1 MITSMRL
8 DFHPLD
14 EPRLRTAG
22 VLRALSLAGMLLLAS
37 IGGTLTLPLLLT
49 LAAWLALGSAFN
61 YLLRNVS
68 GRPRLLALVLVGLD
82 TLFGLAVAGLAGWL
96 SGPLWW
102 ALLVSPLVGGLL
114 LPWGSTVALSAFA
127 IAAAFGGPLLAG
139 VAAAD
144 RLELGG
150 RALGILSAAAALS
163 GLMHSLYPGLERL
176 GRNSAGTLDAIRAQ
190 ERARTNW
197 LFRAGADINATLDV
211 DEVIEQALE
220 LCQHALASEDRR
232 ETRLCSALV
241 LLTEQGFNPSASR
254 GFDLSGTQ
262 LGFSA
267 ENGALSR
274 ALVRGEAQMIYNP
287 DIDPELTQLPGLND
301 CQEVLIAP
309 LAYGLET
316 YGVLLFGHPESN
328 FFTRDKRDL
337 LESIAKQITI
347 ALQNARLYQDLEV
360 EKERITELQEE
371 ARKKLA
377 RDLHDGPTQTMAAIT
392 MRINFARRLMERDA
406 AQAEAE
412 LVRVE
417 DMARGTTREIRHM
430 LFTLRPLI
438 LETQGL
444 VIALYQLAEKV
455 RETHSQ
461 QVTIDADPNLV
472 EGMDLGRQGVLFY
485 IAEEA
490 INNARKHA
498 MAENIWVR
506 LRRDRDNVS
515 LEIEDDG
522 VGFNL
527 GSVDSNYE
535 QRGSLGIVSMRERAE
550 LVSGSLHIESAEG
563 RGTRVSLHVPFGP
576 SNSDTALD
584 VPIGR
589 ELDD

>member
-1 MITSMRL
+1 M
-8 DFHPLD
+8 
-14 EPRLRTAG
+14 
-22 VLRALSLAGMLLLAS
+22 
-37 IGGTLTLPLLLT
+37 
-49 LAAWLALGSAFN
+49 
-61 YLLRNVS
+61 
-68 GRPRLLALVLVGLD
+68 
-82 TLFGLAVAGLAGWL
+82 
-96 SGPLWW
+96 
-102 ALLVSPLVGGLL
+102 
-114 LPWGSTVALSAFA
+114 
-127 IAAAFGGPLLAG
+127 
-139 VAAAD
+139 
-144 RLELGG
+144 
-150 RALGILSAAAALS
+150 
-163 GLMHSLYPGLERL
+163 
-176 GRNSAGTLDAIRAQ
+176 RAQ

-197 LFRAGADINATLDV
+197 LFRAGADINATLNV
-211 DEVIEQALE
+211 DEVIEQSLE
-220 LCQHALASEDRR
+220 LCEQALASEDQR

-241 LLTEQGFNPSASR
+241 LLTEQGFNTMAVR
-254 GFDLSGTQ
+254 GLNLRDTR

-287 DIDPELTQLPGLND
+287 DLDPDLAQIPGLND

-309 LAYGLET
+309 LAYGVDT
-316 YGVLLFGHPESN
+316 YGLLLFGHPESS
-328 FFTRDKRDL
+328 FFSRDKRDL
-337 LESIAKQITI
+337 LVSIAKQITI
-347 ALQNARLYQDLEV
+347 ALQNARLYQNLEV

-392 MRINFARRLMERDA
+392 MRINFARRLMERDKKEA
-406 AQAEAE
+406 AEE
-412 LVRVE
+412 LTRVE
-417 DMARGTTREIRHM
+417 DMARSTTREIRHM

-455 RETHSQ
+455 RETHNQ
-461 QVTIDADPNLV
+461 KVAIDADPELV

-515 LEIEDDG
+515 LEVEDDG

-527 GSVDSNYE
+527 GAVDSNYE

-550 LVSGSLHIESAEG
+550 LVSGTLHIESAEG
-563 RGTRVSLHVPFGP
+563 RGTRVALYVPFGP
-576 SNSDTALD
+576 QNANDMIEAT
-584 VPIGR
+584 VGR

>member
-1 MITSMRL
+1 MNIATQTL
-8 DFHPLD
+8 
-14 EPRLRTAG
+14 EENRLRTAW
-22 VLRALSLAGMLLLAS
+22 VLRAMALASLLLFSS
-37 IGGTLTLPLLLT
+37 IGETLTSPLFIA
-49 LAAWLALGSAFN
+49 LAAWLVMGTVSSRLLRTKNGLRLAALFVVCLDSAFG
-61 YLLRNVS
+61 LI
-68 GRPRLLALVLVGLD
+68 AVGL
-82 TLFGLAVAGLAGWL
+82 TGWL
-96 SGPLWW
+96 SGSLWW
-102 ALLVSPLVGGLL
+102 ALLVGPIVGGLL
-114 LPWGSTVALSAFA
+114 LPWSWTLTISAGALCVA
-127 IAAAFGGPLLAG
+127 IAGPILQNGLANTAL
-139 VAAAD
+139 VP
-144 RLELGG
+144 LGG
-150 RALGILSAAAALS
+150 RALGILSAAGALS
-163 GLMHSLYPGLERL
+163 GILQGIYPEFERL
-176 GRNSAGTLDAIRAQ
+176 GRNGSGTLEAVRAQ

-197 LFRAGADINATLDV
+197 LFRAGADINATLNV
-211 DEVIEQALE
+211 DEVIEQSLE
-220 LCQHALASEDRR
+220 LCEQALASEDRR

-241 LLTEQGFNPSASR
+241 LLTEQGFNTMAVR
-254 GFDLSGTQ
+254 GLDLLETR

-287 DIDPELTQLPGLND
+287 DLDPDLAQIPGLND

-316 YGVLLFGHPESN
+316 YGSLLFGHPESS
-328 FFTRDKRDL
+328 FFSRDKRDL
-337 LESIAKQITI
+337 LVSIAKQITI
-347 ALQNARLYQDLEV
+347 ALQNARLYQNLEV

-392 MRINFARRLMERDA
+392 MRINFARRLMERDP
-406 AQAEAE
+406 QEAE
-412 LVRVE
+412 EELTRVE
-417 DMARGTTREIRHM
+417 GMARSTTREIRHM

-461 QVTIDADPNLV
+461 KVTIDADPELV
-472 EGMDLGRQGVLFY
+472 QGMDLGRQGVLFY

-515 LEIEDDG
+515 LEVEDDG

-527 GSVDSNYE
+527 GAVDSNYE

-550 LVSGSLHIESAEG
+550 LVAGTLHIESAEG
-563 RGTRVSLHVPFGP
+563 RGTRVALYVPFGP
-576 SNSDTALD
+576 QNANDMIEAT
-584 VPIGR
+584 VGR